1 MIDKELIHQAAEDI
15 DIFQADLTE
24 EYDRIKKSLSPRPLL
39 KERGLKF
46 WPLAIAA
53 CLAGFVVIFLAPP
66 RTSEE
71 QPPLAMEETIASRQL
86 STVNSQ
92 LSTHEGQEPRVESQ
106 EPIASS
112 QEPTAN
118 SQEPRAKSQ
127 EPKANSQ
134 QATQPS
140 PKGAT
145 GVFRE
150 ATECGSGPTKGSES
164 PFATE
169 GKDGGG
175 LPKAKSQQ
183 PIEEPMLAEAEINSS
198 HLGEVG
204 RGANP
209 EMEDPLLALA
219 AQIQDIRSRGERLG
233 REIGREIAQLTD
245 NQIKYQ

>member
-1 MIDKELIHQAAEDI
+1 MIDKELIPQAAEDI

-24 EYDRIKKSLSPRPLL
+24 EYDRIKKSLSPRPLP

-53 CLAGFVVIFLAPP
+53 CLVGFVVIFLAPP
-66 RTSEE
+66 RTTEE
-71 QPPLAMEETIASRQL
+71 PIAS
-86 STVNSQ
+86 S
-92 LSTHEGQEPRVESQ
+92 QEPRVESQVPTTSSQ

-112 QEPTAN
+112 QEPIASSQEPIASSQEPIAS
-118 SQEPRAKSQ
+118 SQEPRANSQ
-127 EPKANSQ
+127 RPKANSQ

-140 PKGAT
+140 PKG
-145 GVFRE
+145 G
-150 ATECGSGPTKGSES
+150 
-164 PFATE
+164 
-169 GKDGGG
+169 DGGG

-204 RGANP
+204 RGAHP
-209 EMEDPLLALA
+209 EMEDPLLAVA

-233 REIGREIAQLTD
+233 REIAQLTD
-245 NQIKYQ
+245 NKIKYQ